1 MNTETIPSDIAALS
15 FEEAMAE
22 LETIV
27 RDLESGNKK
36 LEESIDA
43 YSRGA
48 HLKAHCAAKLRDA
61 QLRVER
67 IARTADGEV
76 TAAPTDID

>member
-1 MNTETIPSDIAALS
+1 MNTETIPADIAALS

-48 HLKAHCAAKLRDA
+48 NLKAHCAAKLRDA